1 MTPSIGRIVHYT
13 LTDYD
18 ANAINKRRV
27 DFAEHRRTEGYADT
41 GYVAHYGNEARAGD
55 AYPALIVRTWGGS
68 VNLKVQLDGTD
79 EYWAT
84 SRSQGEGAGF
94 WNWPPRV

>member
-1 MTPSIGRIVHYT
+1 MQPTIGRIVHYT
-13 LTDYD
+13 LTEYD
-18 ANAINKRRV
+18 AQAINKRRV

-55 AYPALIVRTWGGS
+55 VYPALIVRTRGDL

-79 EYWAT
+79 EYWAPA
-84 SRSQGEGAGF
+84 RSEGDGAGF
-94 WNWPPRV
+94 WNWPQRS